1 MVLQLISVSKYFEA
15 AALIVTLSG
24 KYILHFIAFDTGEIP
39 KQKQMHLRAVLICAP
54 YANHQSLG

>member
-24 KYILHFIAFDTGEIP
+24 EYILHFITFDTGEIP
-39 KQKQMHLRAVLICAP
+39 KQKRKHLRAVLICAP